1 VVDIALEGRR
11 NNAEKK
17 RTKRKFEGKEKESKK
32 GVNSSAKMLLYQI
45 AKYLFIFCSQVF
57 SVLNSYTETHQIP

>member
-1 VVDIALEGRR
+1 MSQ
-11 NNAEKK
+11 
-17 RTKRKFEGKEKESKK
+17 KEKESKK